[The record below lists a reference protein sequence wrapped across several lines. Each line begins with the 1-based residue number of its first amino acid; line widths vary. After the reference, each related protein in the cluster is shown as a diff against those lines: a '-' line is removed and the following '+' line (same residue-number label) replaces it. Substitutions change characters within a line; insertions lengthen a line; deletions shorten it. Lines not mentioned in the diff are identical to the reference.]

1 MAIRIP
7 NKNPLD
13 LDNNVAV
20 GVDIPFNQPAVF
32 RSTFTTTDQIKSNLI
47 NYILTKKGERV
58 FNANFGSNVTALLF
72 NNITPQSINTLES
85 SLIGE
90 IQTNFPQIQIQS
102 LSLTPSYDTN
112 TVSLI
117 FSYSIY
123 SGTPETVEIT
133 L

>member
-13 LDNNVAV
+13 LNNNVAV
-20 GVDIPFNQPAVF
+20 GVAIPFNQPAVF
-32 RSTFTTTDQIKSNLI
+32 RSTFTTTDQVKSNLI

-72 NNITPQSINTLES
+72 NNITPQNINTLES

-90 IQTNFPQIQIQS
+90 IQTNFPQVQIKS
-102 LSLTPSYDTN
+102 LTLTPSYDTN
-112 TVSLI
+112 TVLLV

-123 SGTPETVEIT
+123 NNTPETVEIT

>member
-20 GVDIPFNQPAVF
+20 GVAIPFNQPAVF

>member
-20 GVDIPFNQPAVF
+20 GVAIPFNQFAVF

-90 IQTNFPQIQIQS
+90 IQTNFPQIQIKS
-102 LSLTPSYDTN
+102 LTLTPSYDTN
-112 TVSLI
+112 TVSLV

-123 SGTPETVEIT
+123 NGTPETVEIT